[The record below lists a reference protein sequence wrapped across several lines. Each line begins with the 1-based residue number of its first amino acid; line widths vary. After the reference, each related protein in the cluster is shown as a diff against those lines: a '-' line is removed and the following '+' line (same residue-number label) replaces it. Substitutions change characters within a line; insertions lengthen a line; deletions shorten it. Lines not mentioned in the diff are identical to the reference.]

1 MALCKM
7 ILDHSCYQSNNP
19 LPSGASITQAF
30 FSKKYPE
37 PNNGRFNRL
46 IDEHLPTM
54 NSKAAPRRTTWADKN
69 LLERIKIYRPVM
81 EGNGWMTC
89 LCISERAGVH
99 NDSARQRLKSLE
111 ESGHVERIKDNN
123 LVRFRWIAQSCD
135 A

>member
-1 MALCKM
+1 MQTHAQ
-7 ILDHSCYQSNNP
+7 IIADSPPY
-19 LPSGASITQAF
+19 SGASITQAF
-30 FSKKYPE
+30 FPKKYPE

-46 IDEHLPTM
+46 IDDHLPTM

-89 LCISERAGVH
+89 QCISKKAGVH